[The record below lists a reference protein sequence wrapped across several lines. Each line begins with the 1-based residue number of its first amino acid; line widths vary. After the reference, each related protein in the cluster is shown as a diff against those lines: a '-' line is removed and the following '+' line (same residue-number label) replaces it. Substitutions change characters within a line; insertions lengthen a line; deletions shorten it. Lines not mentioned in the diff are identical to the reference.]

1 MDRVV
6 TFHEKLLRKGTIGE
20 TWKQVE
26 PDRWFDPAFQNFIN
40 TEIIGASGI
49 ST

>member
-1 MDRVV
+1 MTNAFQR
-6 TFHEKLLRKGTIGE
+6 GTINE
-20 TWKQVE
+20 RWKQIE
-26 PDRWFDPAFQNFIN
+26 SDRWLDPAFQNFIN